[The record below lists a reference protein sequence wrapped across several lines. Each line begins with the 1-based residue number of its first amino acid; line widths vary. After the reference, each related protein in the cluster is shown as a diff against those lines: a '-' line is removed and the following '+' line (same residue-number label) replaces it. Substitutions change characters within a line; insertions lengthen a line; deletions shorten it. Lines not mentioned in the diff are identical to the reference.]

1 MHSFVFTHVSQD
13 VKVNFQRMY
22 NSNRGLKYH
31 DHQDRDFKKTP
42 QQEKKKIENRPWCGQ
57 FSVSLSAIHQH
68 FKNTRVRLRSKVLE
82 NDGGGMKNPGEL

>member
-1 MHSFVFTHVSQD
+1 MC
-13 VKVNFQRMY
+13 

-31 DHQDRDFKKTP
+31 DHLDRD
-42 QQEKKKIENRPWCGQ
+42 KKKVLNKRKKSENRPWCGQ

-82 NDGGGMKNPGEL
+82 NGGKGGRDEKSWRVIDI